1 MSTQISKEVYEKF
14 IREDIEALEKSNC
27 SKLEK
32 EHIKAV
38 LKTSINLLYD

>member
-1 MSTQISKEVYEKF
+1 MSIQINKEAYEKL

-32 EHIKAV
+32 EHIEAV
-38 LKTSINLLYD
+38 LKTSVNLLYD

>member
-1 MSTQISKEVYEKF
+1 MSVQLTREAYEKL

-32 EHIKAV
+32 EHIEAI
-38 LKTSINLLYD
+38 LKTSTSLLYD